1 MSSNL
6 QIKKTCEYCGNA
18 YIART
23 FVTRYCSHR
32 CNRLHYK
39 QQVRQKKE
47 QVHQAQVS
55 ESFDLNQVLAS
66 VHQEYFKVSQAA
78 ALLTVS
84 RRTLFRLI
92 ASKKLK
98 KKKLG
103 GRTVILK
110 EDIKL
115 FFAQQ

>member
-6 QIKKTCEYCGNA
+6 HIKKTCEYCSNGF
-18 YIART
+18 IART
-23 FVTRYCSHR
+23 FVTRYCSHK

-39 QQVRQKKE
+39 QQLREKKE
-47 QVHQAQVS
+47 DFHQVS
-55 ESFDLNQVLAS
+55 LVEATNVAQTLAS
-66 VHQEYFKVSQAA
+66 INQDYFRISQAA
-78 ALLTVS
+78 SLLTVS
-84 RRTLFRLI
+84 KRTLFRLI
-92 ASKKLK
+92 ATKKLK

-103 GRTVILK
+103 NRTVILK